1 MCNDIPDV
9 DIDIELTNADKFKQM
24 IKKIYERKTSMVE
37 VKIDT
42 LQLVNKLKELTCSK
56 CGKESWQCYEC
67 EIKEEIKCLVK
78 EFIKDIHFDVE
89 K

>member
-1 MCNDIPDV
+1 
-9 DIDIELTNADKFKQM
+9 
-24 IKKIYERKTSMVE
+24 MVE
-37 VKIDT
+37 VKVDT

-56 CGKESWQCYEC
+56 CDKESWQCYEC
-67 EIKEEIKCLVK
+67 EIREEIKCLVK